1 MAAVKISPSSCFLT
15 KYTLLSYCPIHLHLQ
30 VYGWIKQFNMNSN
43 MSSIFLKF
51 YELKQ
56 TGPGLLVQ
64 FNFHNIPTSTTT
76 TQVISR
82 DQSWIKISPR
92 QSPIDILILSW
103 LASNQCPDSQPAQ
116 HWSGVYNDGKLS
128 IFCNK
133 LLLLYASYLASSSDS
148 HDSKSKYMGSGR

>member
-1 MAAVKISPSSCFLT
+1 
-15 KYTLLSYCPIHLHLQ
+15 
-30 VYGWIKQFNMNSN
+30 MNSN
-43 MSSIFLKF
+43 IYSIFLKLD
-51 YELKQ
+51 ELKY
-56 TGPGLLVQ
+56 TGPVPLVQ

-103 LASNQCPDSQPAQ
+103 LASNQCPDNQPAQ